1 MLKTMM
7 SNHPARRGRAVRAAG
22 LALSSAALLAMGL
35 GSPALAGPSRPAQH
49 TSAAA
54 TAATGNSPGF
64 WYGTDS
70 NYIAVTSK
78 PPYREP
84 AIGSGAYGGYI
95 GMTGNWAAWQGCHGV
110 VVWSKTDA
118 NDAHANYATYH
129 LGIGVGAYWF
139 MAGPGVDP
147 HYNGTTAEAQAWG
160 QDQAAVALKDLAKD
174 SPKVTYPVVFMDVEL
189 PGNAPNYT
197 PAPDNGWNAVYTSP
211 CSGKVKSSYVAPQ
224 VDRADFNGFAD
235 YLTSHS
241 SYKAGVYSAPS
252 IWTSI
257 FGSADG
263 SLSNTYEWTYN
274 ADTSS
279 LAHHPYNWCLSGT
292 STCAK
297 FFGGMTSSSKYAL
310 MWQWS
315 GGGGTYNGYG
325 DLDQIDK
332 LRMP

>member
-1 MLKTMM
+1 MVKTTR
-7 SNHPARRGRAVRAAG
+7 SSHPIRRGRATRAVG
-22 LALSSAALLAMGL
+22 LALGSGALLAMAL
-35 GSPALAGPSRPAQH
+35 ASPALA
-49 TSAAA
+49 T
-54 TAATGNSPGF
+54 TGNSPGF

-70 NYIAVTSK
+70 NYIAITSK

-84 AIGSGAYGGYI
+84 AIGGAYGGYI
-95 GMTGNWAAWQGCHGV
+95 GMVGNWAAWQGCHGV
-110 VVWSKTDA
+110 VVWSKPDA
-118 NDAHANYATYH
+118 DDASTNYNTYH

-160 QDQAAVALKDLAKD
+160 EDQAAVALRDLAKE
-174 SPKVTYPVVFMDVEL
+174 SPKVTYPVVFLDVEL
-189 PGNAPNYT
+189 PGDAPAYT

-211 CSGKVKSSYVAPQ
+211 CSGVVKSSYVAPQ
-224 VDRADFNGFAD
+224 VDRADFDGFAD

-252 IWTSI
+252 IWSDI
-257 FGSADG
+257 FGSDG
-263 SLSNTYEWTYN
+263 SITNTYEWTYN

-279 LAHHPYNWCLSGT
+279 LAHHPYNWCLTGT
-292 STCAK
+292 STCAQ

-325 DLDQIDK
+325 DMDQIDK